1 MERQRNLESGHKWL
15 CERLGVEPGRYPLR
29 FAPDNSG
36 WYHAEPV
43 TDGGYDLI
51 VTERGRELSRERAD
65 TLADALYVYAR
76 AILAE
81 EGTRQAASTSPPEA
95 DQRRASFAFQLEA
108 MTRLCPE
115 WHDRLA
121 AEQQAVLAK
130 HPFTDTAPSES
141 AKRGWIGVLVVA
153 ALLTLWLTAHWPL
166 WSVWRLQ
173 SDLAAR
179 GLHTD
184 ASITR
189 LSESDGKFMDTWRVE
204 YRFSAGGRRFA
215 SSDEIWLADYWRLE
229 NRETV
234 PVLYDPRDPA
244 RAMVE
249 GNDRFARLAWI
260 WGLIDLLLA
269 FILWRGWRRTRRD
282 SPPPTK
288 SG

>member
-1 MERQRNLESGHKWL
+1 MDGQCDLESGHKWL
-15 CERLGVEPGRYPLR
+15 CEPLGVEPGRYPLC
-29 FAPDNSG
+29 FEPDNSG
-36 WYHAEPV
+36 WYHIEPV
-43 TDGGYDLI
+43 TSGGYDLI
-51 VTERGRELSRERAD
+51 VAERGRELSRERAD

-81 EGTRQAASTSPPEA
+81 QGTRHAANVSPPEA
-95 DQRRASFAFQLEA
+95 DQRRASFAFQLEGMA
-108 MTRLCPE
+108 RLCPE

-121 AEQQAVLAK
+121 IELHAVLAK
-130 HPFTDTAPSES
+130 HPYADAAQPPP

-153 ALLTLWLTAHWPL
+153 ALLALWLTAHWPL

-173 SDLAAR
+173 SDLATR
-179 GLHTD
+179 GLRTE

-189 LSESDGKFMDTWRVE
+189 LSESDGKFMDTWRVK
-204 YRFSAGGRRFA
+204 YRFSAADRRFA
-215 SSDEIWLADYWRLE
+215 GSDEIWLADYWRLE

-234 PVLYDPRDPA
+234 PVLYDPRDPT

-260 WGLIDLLLA
+260 WGMIDLLLA
-269 FILWRGWRRTRRD
+269 FILWRGRRRMRRD
-282 SPPPTK
+282 SPPPAK